1 MAQRRNSKSKSKSK
15 NEKSNFSI
23 EGMEIKNV
31 RELSDTVV
39 AFSLCGNGLGLYN
52 LRVVDGSKG
61 SFISTPQSKG
71 SDGKYYAQYALYLS
85 EADEDKLIEA
95 VYSKLDESDDK

>member
-1 MAQRRNSKSKSKSK
+1 MAQRRSSKKSESKA
-15 NEKSNFSI
+15 EKPNFSL

-39 AFSLCGNGLGLYN
+39 AFSLCGRGLGLYN

-61 SFISTPQSKG
+61 AFISTPQSKG

-85 EADEDKLIEA
+85 DADEEKLIEQIYA
-95 VYSKLDESDDK
+95 KLDEADDI